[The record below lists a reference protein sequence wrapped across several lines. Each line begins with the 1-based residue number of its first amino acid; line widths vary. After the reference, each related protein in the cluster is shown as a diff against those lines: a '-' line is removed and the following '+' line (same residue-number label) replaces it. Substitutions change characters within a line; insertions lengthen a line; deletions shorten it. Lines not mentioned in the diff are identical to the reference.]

1 MAIQQNRTFSNAP
14 LPSSGEIPLAHP
26 PQAAAAFS
34 LPSITSL
41 LPQDRG
47 TLDFRRQSAPAGP
60 KSVHIVENS
69 PSMRSLSYPHPSMFP
84 NPPATGGPLIVPM
97 MYSGYPGTVPAQNA
111 QNVVPHLHHQSRQS
125 TAPPQNAPVGPGDS
139 VQPQPAMTQVVVTPP
154 PPPADKQ
161 AQPMLTTQLNGQPPE
176 PQHVNYSA
184 KPPSQPQPYY
194 VAPGGTVP
202 GMPPTAAPMGSSAPQ
217 QLHKAPG
224 MIPQMP
230 IPQSINPGQP
240 MAPTV
245 PTMMHVPGMMGGPS
259 GPAAG
264 MHPGSMP
271 MPVMGMPMNVPAIM
285 RGASV
290 NRFPADRNMAQ
301 NHPYLNAAAAA
312 AVANGQRAYMWA
324 PTNISQSQPF
334 TQEIKRRTKTGCLT
348 CRKRRIK
355 CDEKYPVCKNCSKS
369 DRICLGYDPVFGVG
383 KGSRTVNIRAQ
394 RQEFSQ
400 RHGVKSS
407 DDKIDKEAAK
417 VTEWSE
423 VARLFAQH
431 AAPQLDKLF
440 GVQRFA
446 NITNEVLAQF
456 ERGESM
462 HPRETRLAGELEVM
476 RLFLAIV
483 LPEHDFESLD
493 VLDIVSGS
501 LDKLRVAEN
510 YRLLRAV
517 YDTFSLAGV
526 KTLAVSPLDEQLV
539 PRLQVLNRLIYALP
553 AAQLRSPMQIDHVE
567 RAKSPVQAADLWPL
581 LVEMAQG
588 LSLSA
593 TQIDYICQLSQQPEA
608 GIAEAMLLV
617 GVLSAASPLN
627 RPRVCHALLELRSKA
642 DTLSLTVIELALA
655 YESK

>member
-1 MAIQQNRTFSNAP
+1 MMVP
-14 LPSSGEIPLAHP
+14 
-26 PQAAAAFS
+26 
-34 LPSITSL
+34 
-41 LPQDRG
+41 
-47 TLDFRRQSAPAGP
+47 
-60 KSVHIVENS
+60 V
-69 PSMRSLSYPHPSMFP
+69 MYP
-84 NPPATGGPLIVPM
+84 
-97 MYSGYPGTVPAQNA
+97 GYPGTVPAHSA
-111 QNVVPHLHHQSRQS
+111 HNVVPSLHHQSRQS
-125 TAPPQNAPVGPGDS
+125 TATPQNGSAGSAGSAGPTGPAKPLHQ
-139 VQPQPAMTQVVVTPP
+139 QPPMAQVVVTPP
-154 PPPADKQ
+154 PPSADRQLQ
-161 AQPMLTTQLNGQPPE
+161 AISGTQLNGHPSE
-176 PQHVNYSA
+176 PQNLNYSA
-184 KPPSQPQPYY
+184 KPPTQPQPQPYF
-194 VAPGGTVP
+194 VASGGAVP
-202 GMPPTAAPMGSSAPQ
+202 RMPPSAAQISSSTPQ

-230 IPQSINPGQP
+230 IPQSINPTQP
-240 MAPTV
+240 MGPTV
-245 PTMMHVPGMMGGPS
+245 PAMIHVPGMMAPTGP
-259 GPAAG
+259 PTAG
-264 MHPGSMP
+264 IHPGSMT
-271 MPVMGMPMNVPAIM
+271 MPVMGMQMNVPPIM

-290 NRFPADRNMAQ
+290 NRFPADQAMAQ
-301 NHPYLNAAAAA
+301 NHPYLSAAA

-324 PTNISQSQPF
+324 PTNVSQSQPF

-383 KGSRTVNIRAQ
+383 KGSRTINIRAQ
-394 RQEFSQ
+394 RRDFCQ
-400 RHGVKSS
+400 RHSIKGAA
-407 DDKIDKEAAK
+407 DGADKEITK

-423 VARLFAQH
+423 VAKIFAEH

-440 GVQRFA
+440 GVQRFT

-476 RLFLAIV
+476 RLFMAIV
-483 LPEHDFESLD
+483 LPYYDFESLD

-517 YDTFSLAGV
+517 YDTFTLAGS

-593 TQIDYICQLSQQPEA
+593 TQIDYICELSQQPEA
-608 GIAEAMLLV
+608 GIAESMLLV

-627 RPRVCHALLELRSKA
+627 RPRVCNALLESRSKA
-642 DTLSLTVIELALA
+642 DALSLTIIELALA